1 MTTTPPRLIIHIVGP
16 LLLND
21 EVFMCRVNNL
31 LQPHC
36 RTATIGTD
44 YQRSVPVRLQHS
56 ARLKYAADG
65 DGMPTFSCPVLV
77 LVCLYIVMEARLR
90 GTNCGGDG
98 FLAAELLSCGDR
110 IWSGDSSTIATLHA
124 ALCRTSWCPGVVL
137 QHNCRDAAGS
147 QIVVCEHRGNRD
159 LSHLHTHLDPRLY
172 SECVE
177 SWDE

>member
-1 MTTTPPRLIIHIVGP
+1 MTSTPPRLIIHIVGP

-137 QHNCRDAAGS
+137 QHNCRAAAGS
-147 QIVVCEHRGNRD
+147 SGLRTSWESG
-159 LSHLHTHLDPRLY
+159 SFASAHTFR
-172 SECVE
+172 S
-177 SWDE
+177 